1 MKRLSYLVLFTIFLS
16 HVFLQAQ
23 VKPQLENEWAVAKNL
38 GPIIDGTSVRWSF
51 LAIVKTD
58 VIDSIR
64 GFERNGEDKK
74 DYFIQQKK
82 IEKGKLYLESQAL
95 NEIEYQWIFESGNT
109 SKFFTIE
116 LKNKDGEIK
125 SLHIPINFSEQ
136 NKENLR
142 LVIDKNFGIKKE
154 LTKVPFHRNFD
165 GRKWVIGHSENDE
178 NISMI
183 ELFPGGVTNQNWSE
197 LYRFTLLKK
206 IGTSRR
212 YIFVDAV
219 KAELAKDCSDL
230 YFNILKETDSEIIF
244 EWSHDGCG
252 GYPTGS
258 EISRMVSNEEQS
270 LIFTFASNQT
280 KHSKNQK
287 EIYLSILE
295 NEK

>member
-1 MKRLSYLVLFTIFLS
+1 WV
-16 HVFLQAQ
+16 
-23 VKPQLENEWAVAKNL
+23 VAKNL

-95 NEIEYQWIFESGNT
+95 NETEYQWIFESGNT

-183 ELFPGGVTNQNWSE
+183 ELFPGGVTNQNWSV

-219 KAELAKDCSDL
+219 KADLAKDCSDL

-244 EWSHDGCG
+244 E
-252 GYPTGS
+252 
-258 EISRMVSNEEQS
+258 
-270 LIFTFASNQT
+270 
-280 KHSKNQK
+280 
-287 EIYLSILE
+287 LS
-295 NEK
+295 